1 VTENAYLT
9 LGCYGRTENEFVL
22 CPSINN
28 RILKIDDTLININE
42 IMDYFDSIKL
52 FDRPL
57 LDNNS
62 INHLIYN
69 LQDRFDQRIK
79 RLWTDHQYNLIE
91 RFMHMHKPCGLYAQ
105 LILVEEDLIEN
116 SPKED
121 IQISF
126 VSSFNTEKKER
137 KSNIAAIRTRKY

>member
-1 VTENAYLT
+1 
-9 LGCYGRTENEFVL
+9 
-22 CPSINN
+22 
-28 RILKIDDTLININE
+28 
-42 IMDYFDSIKL
+42 MDYFDSVKL

-69 LQDRFDQRIK
+69 LQDKFDQKIK

-91 RFMHMHKPCGLYAQ
+91 RFIHMHKPCGLYSQ
-105 LILVEEDLIEN
+105 LILVEKELIEKF
-116 SPKED
+116 SKED

-126 VSSFNTEKKER
+126 VSGWNSEEKKER
-137 KSNIAAIRTRKY
+137 KSNIASIRTRKF